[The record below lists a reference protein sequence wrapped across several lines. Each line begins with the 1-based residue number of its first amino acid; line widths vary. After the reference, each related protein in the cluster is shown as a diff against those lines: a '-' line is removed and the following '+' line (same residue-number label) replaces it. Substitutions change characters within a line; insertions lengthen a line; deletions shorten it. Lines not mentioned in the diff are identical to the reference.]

1 MTLIKVDEVAKICNV
16 KQQTAYA
23 LIAKINKEME
33 EKGYLVIK
41 GRVNKEYL
49 LKRFGI
55 GETKEDASN

>member
-1 MTLIKVDEVAKICNV
+1 MTLIKVDEVAKICNI
-16 KQQTAYA
+16 KTQKAYIVMA
-23 LIAKINKEME
+23 QINKEMK

-55 GETKEDASN
+55 GEIKEDAGN